1 MLRESPQQRP
11 NIYQVVAETCAM
23 RHRACPIK
31 DVCTV
36 KLSRIIALICS
47 RYTLAGRNLKLAE
60 TSSYRLQNLKYP
72 RHRQSLESKKS
83 HQSRRYNTF
92 QTSHL

>member
-31 DVCTV
+31 DVSAV
-36 KLSRIIALICS
+36 KLAKGFRLMFSRS
-47 RYTLAGRNLKLAE
+47 TLAGRSLKLAK
-60 TSSYRLQNLKYP
+60 TSSCRLLNLKYP
-72 RHRQSLESKKS
+72 RH
-83 HQSRRYNTF
+83 HQ
-92 QTSHL
+92 

>member
-31 DVCTV
+31 DVRTANMPR
-36 KLSRIIALICS
+36 KLELTFSRS
-47 RYTLAGRNLKLAE
+47 TLAGRNLKLAE
-60 TSSYRLQNLKYP
+60 TSSCHLQNLKYP
-72 RHRQSLESKKS
+72 RRH
-83 HQSRRYNTF
+83 H
-92 QTSHL
+92 

>member
-31 DVCTV
+31 DVC
-36 KLSRIIALICS
+36 IANSTRRFELTLPRS
-47 RYTLAGRNLKLAE
+47 TLAGRNLKLAE
-60 TSSYRLQNLKYP
+60 TSSCRLQNLKYP
-72 RHRQSLESKKS
+72 RRHR
-83 HQSRRYNTF
+83 
-92 QTSHL
+92 

>member
-31 DVCTV
+31 DVGNM
-36 KLSRIIALICS
+36 ALWMERELTSI
-47 RYTLAGRNLKLAE
+47 RFTLAARNLKHDG
-60 TSSYRLQNLKYP
+60 TSNYRQQNPKFP
-72 RHRQSLESKKS
+72 HHHR
-83 HQSRRYNTF
+83 
-92 QTSHL
+92 

>member
-31 DVCTV
+31 DVGIRTF
-36 KLSRIIALICS
+36 
-47 RYTLAGRNLKLAE
+47 LAGLKLTLTRSTRDGRSPKLVG
-60 TSSYRLQNLKYP
+60 TSSSRQQSFKYP
-72 RHRQSLESKKS
+72 LH
-83 HQSRRYNTF
+83 HQ
-92 QTSHL
+92 

>member
-31 DVCTV
+31 DVCNM
-36 KLSRIIALICS
+36 ALWMERELTSI
-47 RYTLAGRNLKLAE
+47 RFTLAARNLKHDG
-60 TSSYRLQNLKYP
+60 TNNYRQQNPKFP
-72 RHRQSLESKKS
+72 HHHR
-83 HQSRRYNTF
+83 
-92 QTSHL
+92 